1 LARENSG
8 KPQAQSMWNTYS
20 RMITTRGTPNSHKI
34 IPRIEVSL
42 SVSVAVGQSSA
53 RGLTIGALSQKEQKR
68 SDRREGDKAERDQA
82 RLEMRWLTSMSDFL

>member
-1 LARENSG
+1 
-8 KPQAQSMWNTYS
+8 MWNTYS
-20 RMITTRGTPNSHKI
+20 RMITARGTPNSHKI